1 MKRFTAIA
9 LAALMVLTVF
19 ASVIPASAATTVDVV
34 EIRGPIFNA
43 SDIEN
48 DDTAYVGNPGNGTF
62 EINTT
67 NFAGFYYD
75 FKNGRGNEQFVLY
88 QNKTTSDR
96 TIDKDGLVYTTTI
109 INVAYK
115 QSDKWTGTYQKIG
128 YLAEEY
134 VPIKTN
140 TSNKLS
146 KLLMD
151 EKKSRTVRTSQ
162 ALELGEGY
170 TLTAQQIDVN
180 GDKVWLELSK
190 NGEFVADKVISV
202 KNASDVTAKTW
213 TYEADLGGETDVTQ
227 LKVYIDEV
235 FQGQVDSLAVIKGI
249 WQISDNVKKIASD
262 EKVGKMKATS
272 VSGDSITMRNV
283 DDTIS
288 LSKNTEVAITNVLSI
303 KTADSTDV
311 RFYMMKKITAPGTYE
326 VRGSVYSVPAD
337 VSTPTPQ
344 IWTYENFVGFYYDL
358 KNNVGSENISI
369 TIGPS
374 DNRSIGKSNITYQST
389 IQNVGYKQS
398 GKWTTQ
404 YQKIGFFAEE
414 FVPIKTDAA
423 NKLSKLLMDEKKSR
437 TVRTGQAL
445 ELGEG
450 YALTAQQIDVNGD
463 KVWLELSKNGEF
475 VADKVISVK
484 NASDITAKTWTY
496 EADLGGETDVTQL
509 KVYIDEV
516 FQGQVDSLAVIKGI
530 WQISDSIKEIASDEK
545 VGILKASSVSGK
557 TIVMTNSDDTV
568 SLTQNGDI
576 TIAGE
581 MKVKVSDSTP
591 AVRIYPY
598 VEMTITGEVVEEEPA
613 APVEEPEAP
622 VEEPEAEPEAPAEP
636 APAEPAPAVPTPEPE
651 APEVEVEPPEEEPGF
666 EAIFAIAGLLAVAFL
681 VRRNK

>member
-19 ASVIPASAATTVDVV
+19 ASVIPASAAKTVDVV

-43 SDIEN
+43 SNII
-48 DDTAYVGNPGNGTF
+48 DDTAYVGTSGNGTF

-88 QNKTTSDR
+88 QNKTSTDR

-326 VRGSVYSVPAD
+326 VRGSVYNVPAG
-337 VSTPTPQ
+337 SGLPTQ

-398 GKWTTQ
+398 DKWTTQ

-414 FVPIKTDAA
+414 FVPIKTNAS

-463 KVWLELSKNGEF
+463 KVWLELSKNGVF

-484 NASDITAKTWTY
+484 NASDVTAKTWTY

-568 SLTQNGDI
+568 SLTQNSDI

-581 MKVKVSDSTP
+581 MKLKVSDSTP

-598 VEMTITGEVVEEEPA
+598 VEMTITGEAVEEPE

-622 VEEPEAEPEAPAEP
+622 VEEPEVEPEAPAEP

-666 EAIFAIAGLLAVAFL
+666 EAVFAIAGLLAVAFL